1 MRAIRSLALS
11 LGLVLVLAPA
21 AQGGAAAPIE
31 DQPVGS
37 ISGPSVQVRPDRARP
52 GEQVQLSISGFSSP
66 WVVASFCGN
75 NALNG
80 SADCNMSE
88 SEGNEIDPSATTSRF
103 TMPVA
108 APPSDCPCVLLV
120 VGADQSETARV
131 PFEVIGHPVGDLV
144 TAPTLEGQVDVSIE
158 ATPASQGLWSTL
170 SAALGGAT
178 TYELVV
184 LVRNRSGE
192 PLSAVTAKGAGLDSD
207 GRDMVT
213 FDFGAAPPIAPG
225 QTWRSSTQAIVPAP
239 AIHEVTWQV
248 DVIGAG
254 PTLQATTSSEP
265 QLWLLLL
272 LLAVAVVS
280 VSVVAGRRIIRR
292 RVRNSDEGSDDQPS
306 SPEVER
312 QGEPVAEVV
321 MSASSGSP
329 M

>member
-1 MRAIRSLALS
+1 MKAVRSLLLS
-11 LGLVLVLAPA
+11 VPLVLVLVPA
-21 AQGGAAAPIE
+21 ASGAAAPGE
-31 DQPVGS
+31 GEPVGS
-37 ISGPSVQVRPDRARP
+37 ISGPTVQVRPERARP

-80 SADCNMSE
+80 SADCNMAE
-88 SEGNEIDPSATTSRF
+88 SEGNEIDPAATTSRF
-103 TMPVA
+103 TMPAA

-144 TAPTLEGQVDVSIE
+144 SPPTLEGQVDVSIE
-158 ATPASQGLWSTL
+158 AAPASQGLWSTL

-178 TYELVV
+178 TYDVVV

-192 PLSAVTAKGAGLDSD
+192 PLSAVTAEGAALDAD
-207 GRDMVT
+207 GRDIVT

-225 QTWRSSTQAIVPAP
+225 QTWRSSTQAVVPAP
-239 AIHEVTWQV
+239 AIHEVTWTV

-254 PTLQATTSSEP
+254 PKQEATTSSEP
-265 QLWLLLL
+265 QLWLLFL
-272 LLAVAVVS
+272 LLAVAIVS

-292 RVRNSDEGSDDQPS
+292 RIRNDHDESDDHQSAP
-306 SPEVER
+306 PVER
-312 QGEPVAEVV
+312 RVEPQAEPQ
-321 MSASSGSP
+321 MSAASGVP
-329 M
+329 V